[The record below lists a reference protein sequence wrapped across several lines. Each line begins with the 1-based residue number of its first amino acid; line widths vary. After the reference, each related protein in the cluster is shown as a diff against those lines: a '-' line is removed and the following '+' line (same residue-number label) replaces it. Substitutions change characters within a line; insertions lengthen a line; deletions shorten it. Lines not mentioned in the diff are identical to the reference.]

1 MFSVYS
7 KILPGSHYIFIFIYS
22 KIISIDIDLVGE
34 IRNGLFLR

>member
-7 KILPGSHYIFIFIYS
+7 KILPGSHYIFIYS